1 MTGNDEAVSLYAVA
15 TVRDLQRR
23 FANQCFEK
31 GITPEDIAIGMLQ
44 STFDVAEGAKGEGIA
59 AIEWLRTGL
68 DVIERQYLTG
78 KRSRA

>member
-1 MTGNDEAVSLYAVA
+1 MTGNDETVSLHAVSI
-15 TVRDLQRR
+15 VRDLQRG

-44 STFDVAEGAKGEGIA
+44 GTFDIAEGVRGEGIA

-68 DVIERQYLTG
+68 DVIERQVMQRY
-78 KRSRA
+78 KRDV